1 MFRSPKTL
9 IQLWKCDSL
18 SPECDLCAEL
28 HLDVVYLVDA
38 ADHEVDVD
46 VGGAVHGVHGG
57 GPDPGVVDLIV
68 EDAVQDVL
76 LLQPLVGL
84 LRPPGGHPLEGA
96 PVQPQAQQQEDGGG
110 GGGGHGGGH
119 EVSVRRLRSVSG
131 GQHLVMARLVVHCGR
146 CQGSSAGHGKVEKL
160 VATLP
165 SSARHRRGQTPHG

>member
-18 SPECDLCAEL
+18 PPECDLCAEL
-28 HLDVVYLVDA
+28 HLDVVNLVDA

-131 GQHLVMARLVVHCGR
+131 GQCQEVSTSSWHDWLSTAAGARAPALVT
-146 CQGSSAGHGKVEKL
+146 GKLK
-160 VATLP
+160 
-165 SSARHRRGQTPHG
+165 S

>member
-18 SPECDLCAEL
+18 PPECDLSAEL

-119 EVSVRRLRSVSG
+119 EVSVRRSVSG
-131 GQHLVMARLVVHCGR
+131 GQCQEVSTSSWHDWLSTAAGGRAPALVT
-146 CQGSSAGHGKVEKL
+146 GKLK
-160 VATLP
+160 
-165 SSARHRRGQTPHG
+165 S